1 MLESLIEM
9 DNWTEGYTV
18 GEGGFL
24 LGIVDCG
31 YGGKELFFWVFLLQG
46 LEDLGR
52 LESRIGEL
60 LDFLVS
66 FIVELSVDDM
76 ASWIGRRGM
85 IVARVA
91 DREFPNACFL
101 L

>member
-1 MLESLIEM
+1 ME
-9 DNWTEGYTV
+9 NWTEGCTV

-24 LGIVDCG
+24 LGIVDCE
-31 YGGKELFFWVFLLQG
+31 YVGKELFFWVFLLQG

-52 LESRIGEL
+52 LESRIGEF

-85 IVARVA
+85 IVSWV
-91 DREFPNACFL
+91 
-101 L
+101 